1 MSFTGIYRHSIDSK
15 GRLIVPS
22 RLRDEIEDNTL
33 ALIAMPDG
41 CIGMWSGEAWRTL
54 EQRLI
59 EQRRSSDL
67 ATRRAIRRM
76 GALTLQEQVDSQ
88 GRITVPP
95 DLREAAEVEREVVI
109 VGQYDHA
116 EIWSLE
122 RWEQEQRSLD
132 EEDPE
137 AVTSRVT
144 F

>member
-1 MSFTGIYRHSIDSK
+1 VSFTGIYRHSIDSK

-22 RLRDEIEDNTL
+22 RLRDELEENTL
-33 ALIAMPDG
+33 SLIAMPDG
-41 CIGMWSGEAWRTL
+41 CIGIWSGEAWRTL

-88 GRITVPP
+88 GRITIPP
-95 DLREAAEVEREVVI
+95 DLRDAVGVERDVVI

-122 RWEQEQRSLD
+122 RWEQEQQSLD
-132 EEDPE
+132 EEDPDS
-137 AVTSRVT
+137 VTSRVT